1 MKERDPHGKFE
12 KTAPSLLV
20 CLTLAV
26 PSWFLGHA
34 FPVIGGPVFA
44 ILAGMIVAMII
55 GSRTVLQPGIT
66 CVSLIAASG
75 RSAVSP
81 ITIKIL

>member
-1 MKERDPHGKFE
+1 MGNLK
-12 KTAPSLLV
+12 KTAPGLLV

-26 PSWFLGHA
+26 LSWFLGHA

-44 ILAGMIVAMII
+44 ILASRIVAMII
-55 GSRTVLQPGIT
+55 GFRIVLQPGIT
-66 CVSLIAASG
+66 CVNLIAASG

-81 ITIKIL
+81 IIIKIL